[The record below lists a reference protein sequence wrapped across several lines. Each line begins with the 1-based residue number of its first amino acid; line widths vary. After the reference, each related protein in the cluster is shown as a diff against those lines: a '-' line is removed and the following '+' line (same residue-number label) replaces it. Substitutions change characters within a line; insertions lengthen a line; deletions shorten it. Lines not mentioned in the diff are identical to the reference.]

1 MRNNPSDSV
10 DGFLGYANQIYRGL
24 GYLIDKLSTVL
35 IEKMMMLW
43 FQMTMDISFLS
54 K

>member
-35 IEKMMMLW
+35 IEK
-43 FQMTMDISFLS
+43 DDDVVVISFLS